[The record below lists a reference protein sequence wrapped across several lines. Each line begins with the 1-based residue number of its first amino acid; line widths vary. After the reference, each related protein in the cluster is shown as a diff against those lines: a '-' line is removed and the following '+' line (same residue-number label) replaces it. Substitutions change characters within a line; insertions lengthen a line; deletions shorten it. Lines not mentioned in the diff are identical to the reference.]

1 MILMMAMLK
10 PALSTLHIRVSK
22 ETLKTAILS
31 VSIYFLTHVD
41 FTIASNLTAIPMS
54 YSSVLL
60 QWVSNSIN
68 KFGFLYYNV
77 KIEPHDIAGN
87 CTEGTCNVTS
97 TQLYLVNMKPLPHMY
112 LQLVL

>member
-1 MILMMAMLK
+1 
-10 PALSTLHIRVSK
+10 
-22 ETLKTAILS
+22 
-31 VSIYFLTHVD
+31 
-41 FTIASNLTAIPMS
+41 MS

-97 TQLYLVNMKPLPHMY
+97 TQLYLVNMKPLTTYVFTIRVMSCVELGPESKNLTFNITGY
-112 LQLVL
+112 SK